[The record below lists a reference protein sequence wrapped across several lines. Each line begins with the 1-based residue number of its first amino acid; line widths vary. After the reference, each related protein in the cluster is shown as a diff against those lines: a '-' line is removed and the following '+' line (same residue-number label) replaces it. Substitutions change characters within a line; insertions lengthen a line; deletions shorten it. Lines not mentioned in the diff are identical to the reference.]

1 MDFQSQVEAANL
13 AKAADDLLRLVS
25 ELKIA
30 VIVQEVKESEHECG
44 EMRGIYD
51 MEKKASFHELG
62 KLRDNVSSTLSALEK
77 HYYASCTRWS
87 GKDEE

>member
-13 AKAADDLLRLVS
+13 AKATDDLLRLVS

-30 VIVQEVKESEHECG
+30 VIVQGVKESEDECKD
-44 EMRGIYD
+44 MRTLYD
-51 MEKKASFHELG
+51 KEKKTSFHELG
-62 KLRDNVSSTLSALEK
+62 KLRDNVASTLSALEK